1 MKSTLNLLSRELWP
15 LFWGLFLFMAGSL
28 AGWST
33 LFFGALYA
41 VLGMGAVALVYA
53 LLPGVLKGIVLKGV
67 LRGYLRLFHRI
78 EVTGLE
84 HYRKAG
90 KRVLITPN
98 HPSFLDAA
106 VLVAYLPDRLT
117 FAMNR
122 QTSEKPFWAFMVR
135 LAKPIAEVLP
145 VDTLNPMSMKT
156 LINRLKEDRRVV
168 IFPEGRLT
176 LTGALMKV
184 YEGSVMVAQK
194 AEAPVLPIRIDGA
207 QYTFWS
213 RMGGKVRRS
222 LFAKVRL
229 TVLPERKLDVAA
241 AGSGRTKRG
250 GNALYDLMSRAQFE
264 ASPWDRQTLTQG
276 LLDAI
281 GIHGAGH
288 VICENINPETTD
300 VDGLTYG
307 KLLIGSQVLG
317 RKFAA
322 FVKPDEAVGVML
334 PNANATV
341 AVFFGLHA
349 AGAVPAMLNFTT
361 GVKGMLAAC
370 HTAKVRTVL
379 TSRRFVTMGGFT
391 DVVEQLAQQVN
402 VVYLEDIAKTVGTL
416 DKLHGLLAA
425 RLLRLFGTAG
435 DASKPAVILFTS
447 GSEGTPK
454 AVVLSHANLNA
465 NRYQVAA
472 RVDFTPTDKVLNA
485 LPMFHSFGLT
495 AGTILPIMV
504 GIPVFLF
511 PSPLKFKEIPEV
523 VYDSN
528 ATILFGTD
536 TFLAGYAKY
545 AHVYDFYRLRLVLA
559 GAEKLKA
566 ATAKTWFDKF
576 GVRIFE
582 GYGAT
587 ETSPVL
593 SVNTPMECRPGSV
606 GRLLPGMEAK
616 LEAIPGITDGARLH
630 VRGPNVMMGYMFHD
644 NPGVLVPPSSQFGN
658 GWYDTGDIVALDPEG
673 YITIKGRAKR
683 FAKIAGEM
691 VPLNGVEDLANRVWA
706 NAQSVVTSLPDDKKG
721 EQLVLLT
728 TERNPDRADLLAKAK
743 AEGLPELFVPRKIFT
758 VDAIPLLGTGKTD
771 YVGAKELAE
780 KLVAGSAPTPSD
792 DDA

>member
-1 MKSTLNLLSRELWP
+1 MLR
-15 LFWGLFLFMAGSL
+15 
-28 AGWST
+28 
-33 LFFGALYA
+33 
-41 VLGMGAVALVYA
+41 GM
-53 LLPGVLKGIVLKGV
+53 
-67 LRGYLRLFHRI
+67 LRGYLKLFHRI
-78 EVTGLE
+78 EVEGLE
-84 HYRKAG
+84 NYRKAG

-98 HPSFLDAA
+98 HPSFIDAA
-106 VLVAYLPDRLT
+106 ALVAYMPDKLT

-145 VDTLNPMSMKT
+145 VDPLNPMSMKT
-156 LINRLKEDRRVV
+156 LVNRLKEDHRVV

-176 LTGALMKV
+176 LTGSLMKI
-184 YEGSVMVAQK
+184 YEGSVMVSQK
-194 AEAPVLPIRIDGA
+194 AEAPILPIRVEGA

-222 LFAKVRL
+222 LFAKVKII
-229 TVLPERKLDVAA
+229 VLPERRLETPTT
-241 AGSGRTKRG
+241 GGGRNKRG
-250 GNALYDLMSRAQFE
+250 GDHLYNLMSGAMFE
-264 ASPWDRQTLTQG
+264 ASGWDKKTLTQG
-276 LLDAI
+276 LLDSVA
-281 GIHGAGH
+281 IHGTGH
-288 VICENINPETTD
+288 TICENINTETTD
-300 VDGLTYG
+300 TEGLTYG

-317 RKFAA
+317 RKFAKFA
-322 FVKPDEAVGVML
+322 KPGEAVGVML

-341 AVFFGLHA
+341 VTFFGLHA

-370 HTAKVRTVL
+370 HTACVKTVI
-379 TSRRFVTMGGFT
+379 TSRKFVDAGGLT
-391 DVVEQLAQQVN
+391 DIAALLAEKVN
-402 VVYLEDIAKTVGTL
+402 LVYLEDIGATVTRG
-416 DKLHGLLAA
+416 DKLRGLLAA
-425 RLLRLFGTAG
+425 KSLQWFGTSG
-435 DASKPAVILFTS
+435 DAQAPAAILFTS

-465 NRYQVAA
+465 NRLQVAA

-495 AGTILPIMV
+495 AGTLLPV
-504 GIPVFLF
+504 LSGIPVFLF

-523 VYDSN
+523 FYDCN
-528 ATILFGTD
+528 ATIMFGTD

-566 ATAKTWFDKF
+566 ATAKVWFERF
-576 GVRIFE
+576 GKRIFE

-593 SVNTPMECRPGSV
+593 SFNTPLQNREGSV
-606 GRLLPGMEAK
+606 GRLLPSMEAK
-616 LEAIPGITDGARLH
+616 LEEIPGITDGARLH
-630 VRGPNVMMGYMFHD
+630 VRGPNVMKGYMFHD
-644 NPGVLVPPSSQFGN
+644 NPGVLVPPSSDFGD
-658 GWYDTGDIVALDPEG
+658 GWYDTGDIVAIDAEG
-673 YITIKGRAKR
+673 FITIKGRAKR

-691 VPLNGVEDLANRVWA
+691 VPLNGVEDLANRVWN
-706 NAQSVVTSLPDDKKG
+706 NAQNVVTAIPDDKKG

-728 TERNPDRADLLAKAK
+728 TENTPDRSDLLAKAK
-743 AEGLPELFVPRKIFT
+743 AEGMPELFVPRKIYT

-780 KLVAGSAPTPSD
+780 KLAGGSTDTD
-792 DDA
+792 D